1 MRHHDKTI
9 LPQFRLDP
17 EPITRVIFA
26 DHGKGDTHANLGCR
40 VDRDESHLGF
50 VADRSA
56 EVIDKIAA
64 ANGWSAATVKTMLHR
79 LVRKG
84 ALSTEQVGK
93 KYLYKPAVR
102 RDACVRQASRSFL
115 ERVFGGDATPALIHL
130 VKTTKLSPK
139 MRPRFAPY

>member
-1 MRHHDKTI
+1 MQISDAEWI
-9 LPQFRLDP
+9 VMNLIWGSS
-17 EPITRVIFA
+17 PIEA
-26 DHGKGDTHANLGCR
+26 
-40 VDRDESHLGF
+40 
-50 VADRSA
+50 A

-130 VKTTKLSPK
+130 VKTTKLSAK
-139 MRPRFAPY
+139 DAAEIRAILDQKIDKNEGENK